1 MMKVQ
6 MSKWNKVIDLYY
18 KESKSV
24 SEIAIEINA
33 SAESIKEIIS
43 IYKEEVS

>member
-1 MMKVQ
+1 

-24 SEIAIEINA
+24 CEIAIVINA
-33 SAESIKEIIS
+33 SAESVIEFIS